1 MTPTELKVTR
11 ERLGLSQ
18 KQLANTLGVHRVS
31 VVRWETGF
39 HKVPPM
45 LVLAMKELERQ
56 YIDSKMEDTSR
67 KPILENDQRPS

>member
-1 MTPTELKVTR
+1 MTPTELKVAR

-18 KQLANTLGVHRVS
+18 EQLAIALGVHRVS

-45 LVLAMKELERQ
+45 LALAMKELEHEF
-56 YIDSKMEDTSR
+56 IDREA
-67 KPILENDQRPS
+67 